1 MNISW
6 QDNTTGSLRLTLE
19 RIAASSPVISF
30 PTALRIEL
38 DCERVAA
45 KCWIDSVG
53 PLF

>member
-19 RIAASSPVISF
+19 RIAASSPVVSF
-30 PTALRIEL
+30 PTALRIKL
-38 DCERVAA
+38 DCDRVAA
-45 KCWIDSVG
+45 KRWIDSDA